1 MADPINTHANH
12 KNHIVAR
19 MPTWDTL
26 LRILG
31 SFIIGAFSASFL
43 LGGKSRDVSDMLTFK
58 GEATAEFRKINDR
71 FEQLNQQG
79 TNKSR
84 WTDDNQTLEITAN
97 RAALLELG
105 HKVDSNGALIGVIQS
120 KIERMESELKDIENR
135 PRK

>member
-1 MADPINTHANH
+1 MADPINPQSNH
-12 KNHIVAR
+12 KNHIMAR

-26 LRILG
+26 LRIAA

-43 LGGKSRDVSDMLTFK
+43 LGGKSRDVSDLLAFK
-58 GEATAEFRKINDR
+58 GEAIAQFKKYDERFDEINR
-71 FEQLNQQG
+71 NG

-105 HKVDSNGALIGVIQS
+105 RKVDSNGAMIGVIQS
-120 KIERMESELKDIENR
+120 KIERIETELKDIENR
-135 PRK
+135 TRK

>member
-1 MADPINTHANH
+1 MADPINTHSNH
-12 KNHIVAR
+12 KNHIMAR

-58 GEATAEFRKINDR
+58 GKAEAQFSKID
-71 FEQLNQQG
+71 EQFADINRNG

-105 HKVDSNGALIGVIQS
+105 HKVDSNGALISVIQS
-120 KIERMESELKDIENR
+120 KVERMESELKDIETR
-135 PRK
+135 THK

>member
-1 MADPINTHANH
+1 MADTLNPQSNH
-12 KNHIVAR
+12 KNHIMAR

-26 LRILG
+26 LRIAA

-43 LGGKSRDVSDMLTFK
+43 IGGKSRDLTELLTWK
-58 GEATAEFRKINDR
+58 GEATAQFKKIDERFAELDR
-71 FEQLNQQG
+71 NG

-105 HKVDSNGALIGVIQS
+105 HKVDTNGSMINVIQS
-120 KIERMESELKDIENR
+120 KVERMEGELKDIEQR
-135 PRK
+135 TRK

>member
-1 MADPINTHANH
+1 MADSINPQSNH
-12 KNHIVAR
+12 KNHIMAR

-26 LRILG
+26 LRILA
-31 SFIIGAFSASFL
+31 SFIVGAFSASFL

-58 GEATAEFRKINDR
+58 GEAVAQFKKIDEQFAEINR
-71 FEQLNQQG
+71 NG

-105 HKVDSNGALIGVIQS
+105 RKVDSNGAMIGVIQS
-120 KIERMESELKDIENR
+120 KIERIETELKDIENR
-135 PRK
+135 TRK

>member
-1 MADPINTHANH
+1 MDGPINPQTNH
-12 KNHIVAR
+12 KNHIMAR

-26 LRILG
+26 LRILA

-58 GEATAEFRKINDR
+58 GKAEAQFAKIDEQFAEINR
-71 FEQLNQQG
+71 NG

-105 HKVDSNGALIGVIQS
+105 HKVDSNGALISVIQS
-120 KIERMESELKDIENR
+120 KVERMESELKDIETR
-135 PRK
+135 THK

>member
-1 MADPINTHANH
+1 MADQIHPQANH
-12 KNHIVAR
+12 KNHIMAR

-58 GEATAEFRKINDR
+58 GKAEAQFSKIDERFAELDR
-71 FEQLNQQG
+71 NG

-105 HKVDSNGALIGVIQS
+105 HKVDSNGALISVIQS
-120 KIERMESELKDIENR
+120 KVERMESELKDIENR

>member
-1 MADPINTHANH
+1 MADPINTHSNH
-12 KNHIVAR
+12 KNHIMAR

-58 GEATAEFRKINDR
+58 GKAEAQFAKID
-71 FEQLNQQG
+71 EQFADINRNG

-105 HKVDSNGALIGVIQS
+105 HKVDSNGALISVIQS
-120 KIERMESELKDIENR
+120 KVERMESELKDIETR
-135 PRK
+135 THK